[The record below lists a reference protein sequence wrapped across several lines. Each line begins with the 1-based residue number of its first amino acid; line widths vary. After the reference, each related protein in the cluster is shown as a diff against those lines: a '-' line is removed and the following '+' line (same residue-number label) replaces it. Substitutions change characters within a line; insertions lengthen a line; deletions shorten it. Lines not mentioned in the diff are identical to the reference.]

1 MDEEL
6 AQKAVASALTG
17 DWETAVKLNKTL
29 LKQDS
34 NNTETLNRLAKAYF
48 ESSEIKKAKATLQK
62 ILKIDQFNQI
72 ACKNLNKW
80 KTLNA
85 SKNKPAK
92 KCSVT
97 NFIEE
102 PGKTRIVSLLH
113 PGDTKII
120 GKLNAGDEVTLMP
133 HAHRVS
139 IISDEGKYIGRLPDD
154 LAARLRRL
162 IKLGNTYQVLIK
174 SLEPKNVKI
183 FIRETQRSAKCL
195 KTPSFPAEK
204 VEYISFTPPELVHK
218 KD

>member
-1 MDEEL
+1 MEEEL
-6 AQKAVASALTG
+6 AQKAVASALSG
-17 DWETAVKLNKTL
+17 DWNTAVKLNKTL
-29 LKQDS
+29 LKKDPK
-34 NNTETLNRLAKAYF
+34 NTETLNRLAKAYF
-48 ESSEIKKAKATLQK
+48 ESNEIKKAKTTLQK

-80 KTLNA
+80 KTLRTVKTKSA
-85 SKNKPAK
+85 R
-92 KCSVT
+92 KCSVN

-102 PGKTRIVSLLH
+102 PGKTRIVSLLY
-113 PGDTKII
+113 PGDTKTI
-120 GKLNAGDEVTLMP
+120 GKLNAGDEVRLMP

-139 IISDEGKYIGRLPDD
+139 TITDEGKYIGRLPDD

-174 SLEPKNVKI
+174 SLDPKSVKV

-204 VEYISFTPPELVHK
+204 VEYVSFTSPELVHK

>member
-1 MDEEL
+1 MYEDL
-6 AQKAVASALTG
+6 AQKAVASALSG

-29 LKQDS
+29 LKKDPS
-34 NNTETLNRLAKAYF
+34 NTETLNRLAKAYF
-48 ESSEIKKAKATLQK
+48 ESNEIKKAKATLQK

-80 KTLNA
+80 KALST
-85 SKNKPAK
+85 AK
-92 KCSVT
+92 TKSAQKCSVN

-120 GKLNAGDEVTLMP
+120 GKLNAGDEVNLMP

-162 IKLGNTYQVLIK
+162 IKLGNSYQVLIK
-174 SLEPKNVKI
+174 SQDPKSVKI
-183 FIRETQRSAKCL
+183 FIREIRRSAKCL

-204 VEYISFTPPELVHK
+204 IEYVSFTPPELVHR